1 MDDHENYQVKNK
13 VIFHWGMV
21 TRFIRECAQWEL
33 DNDQGLIMKILIVMF
48 ENFKG

>member
-21 TRFIRECAQWEL
+21 QWEL